1 MKPSE
6 VYSLPNIIKNGD
18 KSKYELTESKH
29 MRGASCN
36 QILST
41 GASGFTSQ

>member
-6 VYSLPNIIKNGD
+6 VYQLPNIIKNGD
-18 KSKYELTESKH
+18 KNKYELTESKH
-29 MRGASCN
+29 MRAASYN

-41 GASGFTSQ
+41 GVSGITSQ